1 MVHKKKTLKHCK
13 KMIQVTATITVK
25 ETHTFTLNK
34 GETIKEFK
42 NRHAD
47 ICIHNGTGVDS
58 SINKEDI
65 GGSTTIEV
73 SEVTQTIDNDD
84 NNIYVE
90 CPHCENCEEHPIDE
104 QRHHIQTFDV
114 VKWLEEENNIEVSL
128 MKCHVCK
135 KEFKMLWEYDKN

>member
-1 MVHKKKTLKHCK
+1 
-13 KMIQVTATITVK
+13 MIKVTATITVK

-47 ICIHNGTGVDS
+47 ICIHNGAGEYS
-58 SINKEDI
+58 SLNKEDI
-65 GGSTTIEV
+65 GGTTTIEV

-84 NNIYVE
+84 NDIFVN
-90 CPHCENCEEHPIDE
+90 CPHCEHWEQHPIDE
-104 QRHHIQTFDV
+104 QRHHIKTFDL
-114 VKWLEEENNIEVSL
+114 KWLDEENNIEVSL

-135 KEFKMLWEYDKN
+135 QDFKMYWKYDENYTNPIL